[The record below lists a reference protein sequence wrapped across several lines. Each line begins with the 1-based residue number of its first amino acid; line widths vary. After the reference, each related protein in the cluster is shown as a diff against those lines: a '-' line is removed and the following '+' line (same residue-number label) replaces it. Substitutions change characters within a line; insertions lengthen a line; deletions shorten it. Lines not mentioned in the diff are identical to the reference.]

1 MWLYLFIYSG
11 NSAQITIKKQSKTMS
26 KLTEAEIKKYNAFS
40 GYNPLMMQKGAYMI
54 CAPELAFAV
63 YGKEKEDGKGNY
75 LNGFRFCYINGDD
88 TRAVELSINFGL
100 LPKFTRILGEVEQP
114 TALYDNRRF
123 AGRNFDALTKLGA
136 WGIYKIEEF
145 VSGTVITFSGK
156 EFAGVSSPC
165 LVKVSDFPD
174 NVEKIELDGKKYDV
188 KKLRALFDELHN

>member
-11 NSAQITIKKQSKTMS
+11 NSAQITIKKQSKIMA
-26 KLTEAEIKKYNAFS
+26 KLTEAERKEYGKFNGHNA
-40 GYNPLMMQKGAYMI
+40 LIMQKGAYMI

-100 LPKFTRILGEVEQP
+100 LPKFTRKEGEVEQP

-123 AGRNFDALTKLGA
+123 SGRNFDALTKLGA

-156 EFAGVSSPC
+156 EFAGVLSPC

-174 NVEKIELDGKKYDV
+174 NVDKIDLDGKKYDI
-188 KKLRALFDELHN
+188 KKLRTLFDELHK

>member
-1 MWLYLFIYSG
+1 M
-11 NSAQITIKKQSKTMS
+11 A
-26 KLTEAEIKKYNAFS
+26 KLTEAEVKKYNEFS
-40 GYNPLMMQKGAYMI
+40 GYNPLILQKGAYMI

-63 YGKEKEDGKGNY
+63 YGKEKEDGKSNY

-100 LPKFTRILGEVEQP
+100 LPKFTRKEGEVEQP
-114 TALYDNRRF
+114 TALFDNRRF

-145 VSGTVITFSGK
+145 VSGTVVTFSGK
-156 EFAGVSSPC
+156 EFAGVLSPC

-174 NVEKIELDGKKYDV
+174 NVEKIDLDGKKYDI
-188 KKLRALFDELHN
+188 KKLRALFDELHK